1 MKDSV
6 DWYRLHECGFDI
18 ISKVMFVCPK
28 ILTPLIFANMDR
40 STAMFEDF
48 FFSVVLKYTV
58 AWARIFYQPLQNLTT
73 SSTCAICPNVY
84 KVIWLLKNDASS
96 FTHLSSVAPA
106 HNGNIGL
113 PMEIVK
119 SVFFRLFTGV
129 LQRSVEKFRNLLVCL
144 SLPDI
149 AWHNIWTNYS
159 IKKNRKRYCCYFR
172 SIIQLKKPLKPR
184 ICFYR

>member
-119 SVFFRLFTGV
+119 SVFFFVFLQVFYKEVWKNFGIFWSVYGSLILHGITFERIIRSRRIGNVIVVTLEVLF
-129 LQRSVEKFRNLLVCL
+129 S
-144 SLPDI
+144 
-149 AWHNIWTNYS
+149 
-159 IKKNRKRYCCYFR
+159 
-172 SIIQLKKPLKPR
+172 
-184 ICFYR
+184 